1 LIEKTSADLNN
12 FRQRMDKIDDEIVRL
27 FEQRMDV
34 SGEIAQFKRI
44 NNLPVHNPEREQQ
57 KIQELSG
64 NVKKGRE
71 ADISALYT
79 LLFKLSRAEQER
91 IIKEEQD

>member
-1 LIEKTSADLNN
+1 MDLND
-12 FRQRMDKIDDEIVRL
+12 FRQKMDKIDDEIVRL

-34 SGEIAQFKRI
+34 SGEIALYKLI

-64 NVKKGRE
+64 KVKKGRQ
-71 ADISALYT
+71 AGISSLYT
-79 LLFKLSRAEQER
+79 LLFELSRAEQER
-91 IIKEEQD
+91 IIKEKQG